1 MTNARKVL
9 LLLSLVWFAR
19 AGAAT
24 VADPTPLQAE
34 LAAANA
40 LLQERKIPEAR
51 AAFEK
56 ILAASPNNPSA
67 HSSIALLACED
78 GDWEKALRHASK
90 AIGTEPNHAHHQYVW
105 GAANGIA
112 ALKSG
117 VFAKLGHAKKCLAAY
132 KRAVELEPESIQYRW
147 ALLNY
152 YQQAPGVAGGD
163 KALAYA
169 QAEEIKKLD
178 PERGRQ
184 ALVQV
189 YMSDKKYELAFAEY
203 DELLRRNPDDHG
215 VLYQFGRL
223 TLMSGQRLDE
233 GMAAFR
239 HCLTL
244 PPPNQNAAL
253 MRADLHWR
261 LGNVWEAK
269 NQLDDARKEYN
280 ASLKEN
286 PAFRPALRA
295 LEKLDQT
302 KK

>member
-1 MTNARKVL
+1 MLNARNLPL
-9 LLLSLVWFAR
+9 LFSLVWVTHV
-19 AGAAT
+19 GATT
-24 VADPTPLQAE
+24 VADSGPIQSD

-40 LLQERKIPEAR
+40 LLEARKIPEAR

-56 ILAASPNNPSA
+56 ILADSPGNPGA
-67 HSSIALLACED
+67 NSSIALLACDD
-78 GDWEKALRHASK
+78 GNWEKALRHAST
-90 AIGTEPNHAHHQYVW
+90 AIATEPNHARHQYVW

-112 ALKSG
+112 ALKGG

-152 YQQAPGVAGGD
+152 FQQAPSFAGGD

-189 YMSDKKYELAFAEY
+189 YVSEKKYDLAFGEY
-203 DELLRRNPDDHG
+203 DELLRVSPDDYD

-223 TLMSGQRLDE
+223 TLMSGQRLNE

-244 PPPNQNAAL
+244 PPPNQNEAL

-269 NQLDDARKEYN
+269 NQPDHAREEYN
-280 ASLKEN
+280 MSLKED